1 MPAELVAQIAS
12 TGIVGVI
19 AALFIGLYILEKT
32 AHTKTRDLHAE
43 KLEALHKQATGLAET
58 NHREQQALLGQIND
72 IREAHAIRERACLQT
87 VEEFATAQ
95 VGAVEELGRIAVTIR
110 RLNERRHSQ

>member
-1 MPAELVAQIAS
+1 MTAELAAQLAS
-12 TGIVGVI
+12 TGVVGVI
-19 AALFIGLYILEKT
+19 AALFIGLYVMEKT
-32 AHTKTRDLHAE
+32 AHTKTRDAHAT
-43 KLEALHKQATGLAET
+43 KLEALVEAATKLAAEH
-58 NHREQQALLGQIND
+58 HREMQELLGQIND

-110 RLNERRHSQ
+110 RLHERRHQP